1 MSRSSRPPATPAAG
15 ARSTSPTITAIRTAR
30 ILYELE
36 VPIVY
41 GAWVMRHR
49 EFVLVRIDAD
59 DGSTG
64 FAYCLTRDGPIPE
77 IVARTIAP
85 RYVGS
90 SALDPE
96 AVFYDTLYS
105 NHAVHASGIGMRS
118 LSIVD
123 IAAWDLACKIRNVSI
138 AEALGTQANH
148 IGPVRLPATA
158 IIGYPPSLGPDV
170 VADQVRSLWAEGWR
184 RFKVPIAPDVDATVE
199 RLRAAR
205 EAAPAGWVG
214 FDANMVFRTADDVAQ
229 FDNRVADLRLG
240 WIEDLVPPGDAALV
254 ADCRAAAS
262 TQVAMGDEQGGSYHP
277 QALLSHQAVDV
288 LRIDLTTNGGVT
300 SMPRVLDQARRAGV
314 PVAPHMYPH
323 LHSRVLPALGAIDVP
338 IEWGVPGTGVHP
350 MDDCLEQPIVREG
363 LMEPL
368 AQDAGFGTLVNRDWI
383 GSQHVIDPDG
393 LLDEVEDPEEP
404 GGDP

>member
-1 MSRSSRPPATPAAG
+1 MSERSEQPSSVMSDVMSDR
-15 ARSTSPTITAIRTAR
+15 PTITAVRAAR

-59 DGSTG
+59 DGTTG

-90 SALDPE
+90 SAIDP
-96 AVFYDTLYS
+96 ATAYYDTLYS
-105 NHAVHASGIGMRS
+105 NHAVHAAGIGMRS

-123 IAAWDLACKIRNVSI
+123 IAAWDLSCKIKSVSI
-138 AEALGTQANH
+138 AEALGADPTDAR
-148 IGPVRLPATA
+148 GPVRLPATA
-158 IIGYPPSLGPDV
+158 IVGYPPSLGPDV
-170 VADQVRSLWAEGWR
+170 VADQVRSLWADGWR
-184 RFKVPIAPDVDATVE
+184 RFKVPIAPDLDATVE

-205 EAAPAGWVG
+205 EAAPEGWVG
-214 FDANMVFRTADDVAQ
+214 FDANMVFRTADDVAA
-229 FDNRVADLRLG
+229 FDARVADLRLG

-254 ADCRAAAS
+254 ADCRAASS
-262 TQVAMGDEQGGSYHP
+262 TPVAMGDEQGGSYHP
-277 QALLSHQAVDV
+277 QALLSHRAVDV

-300 SMPRVLDQARRAGV
+300 GMPRVLEWARRADV
-314 PVAPHMYPH
+314 MVAPHMYPH
-323 LHSRVLPALGAIDVP
+323 LHSRVLPALGATDVP

-350 MDDCLEQPIVREG
+350 MDDCLEQPVVRDG

-368 AQDAGFGTLVNRDWI
+368 SQDPGFGTLVNRDWI
-383 GSQHVIDPDG
+383 DTQHVVDPDG
-393 LLDEVEDPEEP
+393 LLDDLGSEGMVHR
-404 GGDP
+404 

>member
-1 MSRSSRPPATPAAG
+1 MNLDA
-15 ARSTSPTITAIRTAR
+15 PTITQIRTAR

-59 DGSTG
+59 DGTSG

-85 RYVGS
+85 RYIGC
-90 SALDPE
+90 SAVDPRPAYYE
-96 AVFYDTLYS
+96 TLHS
-105 NHAVHASGIGMRS
+105 NHAVHAAGIGMRS

-123 IAAWDLACKIRNVSI
+123 IAAWDLSCKITEVPI
-138 AEALGTQANH
+138 ADA
-148 IGPVRLPATA
+148 IGSADPVRLPATA
-158 IIGYPPSLGPDV
+158 IVGYPPSLGPET
-170 VADQVRSLWAEGWR
+170 VAEQVGELWAAGWR
-184 RFKVPIAPDVDATVE
+184 RFKVPIAPDLDASVE

-205 EAAPAGWVG
+205 HAAPDGWVG
-214 FDANMVFRTADDVAQ
+214 FDANMVFRTADDVAR
-229 FDNRVADLRLG
+229 FDARVADLQLG

-254 ADCRAAAS
+254 AECRTAAVS
-262 TQVAMGDEQGGSYHP
+262 PVAMGDEQGGSYHP
-277 QALLSHQAVDV
+277 QALLSHEAVDV

-300 SMPRVLDQARRAGV
+300 GMPRILDQARRAGV

-323 LHSRVLPALGAIDVP
+323 LHSRVLPALGATDVP

-350 MDDCLEQPIVREG
+350 MDDCLEQPVIVDG

-368 AQDAGFGTLVNRDWI
+368 AQDHGFGTLVNVEWI
-383 GSQHVIDPDG
+383 ATQQVIDPDG
-393 LLDEVEDPEEP
+393 LLDDLGQP
-404 GGDP
+404 GGQP

>member
-1 MSRSSRPPATPAAG
+1 MTDASEA
-15 ARSTSPTITAIRTAR
+15 PTITAIRTAR

-59 DGSTG
+59 DGTSG

-90 SALDPE
+90 SAVEPE
-96 AVFYDTLYS
+96 AVYYDTLYS
-105 NHAVHASGIGMRS
+105 NHAVHAAGIGMRS

-123 IAAWDLACKIRNVSI
+123 IAAWDLSCKIKDVSI
-138 AEALGTQANH
+138 AEALGTDPADAR
-148 IGPVRLPATA
+148 GPFRLPATA
-158 IIGYPPSLGPDV
+158 IVGYPPSLGPDV
-170 VADQVRSLWAEGWR
+170 VADQVRTLWAQGWR
-184 RFKVPIAPDVDATVE
+184 RFKVPIAPDLDATVE

-205 EAAPAGWVG
+205 EAAPQGWVG
-214 FDANMVFRTADDVAQ
+214 FDANMVFRTADDVAA
-229 FDNRVADLRLG
+229 FDARVADLRLG

-254 ADCRAAAS
+254 ADCRAAA
-262 TQVAMGDEQGGSYHP
+262 TTPVAMGDEQGGSYHP
-277 QALLSHQAVDV
+277 QALLSHRAVDV

-300 SMPRVLDQARRAGV
+300 GMPAVLERARRADV
-314 PVAPHMYPH
+314 TVAPHMYPH
-323 LHSRVLPALGAIDVP
+323 LHSRVLPALGATDVP

-350 MDDCLEQPIVREG
+350 MDDCLEQPVVREG
-363 LMEPL
+363 MMEPL
-368 AQDAGFGTLVNRDWI
+368 AQHAGFGTLVNRDWI
-383 GSQHVIDPDG
+383 DTQRVVDPDG
-393 LLDEVEDPEEP
+393 LLDDLGSGGREP
-404 GGDP
+404 